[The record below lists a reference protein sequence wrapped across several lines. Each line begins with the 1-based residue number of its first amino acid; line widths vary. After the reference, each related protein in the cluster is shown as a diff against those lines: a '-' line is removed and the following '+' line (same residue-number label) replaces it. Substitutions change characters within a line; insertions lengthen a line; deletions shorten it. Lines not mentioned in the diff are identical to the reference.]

1 MARSADPA
9 KNEKGSSRESGKN
22 PGFTK
27 KGRKAMTR
35 NEAEELLRKYVKN
48 ERMLDHSIASEAV
61 LRALARRLGRDEERW
76 GLAGLLHDIDIE
88 VVGGDLSR
96 HGLEAERILM
106 EAGIDPEIVAAVKS
120 HNEAVCGAARNTEL
134 QHALAAGETIT
145 GLIVATAL
153 VYPDRKI
160 ASMKVKSITKR
171 MKEKAFA
178 ASVNRD
184 TIRECEK
191 IGLLL
196 DEFVEISLGGMR
208 EIADRIGL

>member
-1 MARSADPA
+1 
-9 KNEKGSSRESGKN
+9 
-22 PGFTK
+22 
-27 KGRKAMTR
+27 MTR
-35 NEAEELLRKYVKN
+35 NEAEELLRKYVKS

-96 HGLEAERILM
+96 HGLEAERILT
-106 EAGIDPEIVAAVKS
+106 EAGIDPEMVAAVKS

-153 VYPDRKI
+153 VYPDKKI
-160 ASMKVKSITKR
+160 ANVKVKSITKR

-191 IGLLL
+191 IGLPL